1 MNKIK
6 FSVIDAFTNTPF
18 TGNPAAC
25 VLTAE
30 PLDEKTMQNIAMEM
44 NLSETAFT
52 VPLKNKK
59 NEFQLRWF
67 TPTREVPL
75 CGHATLAMAHHLKS
89 ISDKSTEFLFHTLSG
104 ALAVTFD
111 KEEITM
117 DFPSAP
123 LNLITDDVQELN
135 DWLESIL
142 LTDEFKILGTANQ
155 YLFVELKDWFV
166 EGLVP
171 ISELGSDYFEY
182 IEERHMI
189 RGKRT
194 GRKFK
199 LAETIRVT
207 VLRADVEAGFIDFG
221 LAEELPA
228 AAQKSKKSDIS
239 EKLEEKEEFDAWRES
254 RKPKEISRPGVA
266 RPGKEFR
273 SSRSHGVVLG
283 RENDARRPAPIKG
296 PGGPAAFLKRVQSQ
310 PAQEDSE
317 RSGGPHPRHDRRD
330 KKSDR
335 RQKKRR

>member
-1 MNKIK
+1 MKKIN
-6 FSVIDAFTNTPF
+6 FSVIDAFTNKPF

-25 VLTAE
+25 VVTEE

-75 CGHATLAMAHHLKS
+75 CGHATLAMAHYLKS

-155 YLFVELKDWFV
+155 YLFVELKDQ
-166 EGLVP
+166 
-171 ISELGSDYFEY
+171 
-182 IEERHMI
+182 
-189 RGKRT
+189 
-194 GRKFK
+194 
-199 LAETIRVT
+199 T
-207 VLRADVEAGFIDFG
+207 VVQALDPVLHLIK
-221 LAEELPA
+221 ELPYLGVSFSSLGDSGIDYVCRFFAPA
-228 AAQKSKKSDIS
+228 AGIAEDPVTGSAHAVLGPHYAQELDK
-239 EKLEEKEEFDAWRES
+239 
-254 RKPKEISRPGVA
+254 KEILGLQLSKRGGRIKVRPENMRVFLSGQAVTIYQA
-266 RPGKEFR
+266 EMNLKE
-273 SSRSHGVVLG
+273 
-283 RENDARRPAPIKG
+283 
-296 PGGPAAFLKRVQSQ
+296 
-310 PAQEDSE
+310 
-317 RSGGPHPRHDRRD
+317 
-330 KKSDR
+330 
-335 RQKKRR
+335 